1 MLKCTE
7 LLWLIFWGF
16 AVLFFFLFFFFVL
29 GLFVYLVNCLV
40 GFFCCLFF
48 LVVVV
53 LGFFF
58 FFWLDWSKP
67 RSAHRWDTILPL
79 SLKESIKSWLDLG
92 FESHLLC
99 WRSRYHSG
107 DLLLK
112 EMILLLP
119 VWWINEKNLWS
130 CFWHPQHIIGLLHM
144 LENLRPLPL
153 NSSTY

>member
-7 LLWLIFWGF
+7 LSWLLFLGFFGFYLFW
-16 AVLFFFLFFFFVL
+16 
-29 GLFVYLVNCLV
+29 VYLVNCLV

-48 LVVVV
+48 LAVVV
-53 LGFFF
+53 LGFFLF
-58 FFWLDWSKP
+58 LLVRLIQTQISPQMRYRLAPLVEGIHKNWL
-67 RSAHRWDTILPL
+67 H
-79 SLKESIKSWLDLG
+79 LG
-92 FESHLLC
+92 FKSHLLC

-119 VWWINEKNLWS
+119 VWWINEKHLWS
-130 CFWHPQHIIGLLHM
+130 CFWHLQHIIGLLHM